1 MKLKMIS
8 LGLLAGLTL
17 VLSACQSTPNT
28 AINPP
33 KATSVSVKQ
42 SCAPMHNQPQAKR
55 IKCGKAANIEKSK
68 HQADHG
74 ASAGHRAVFI
84 DDYDTNGDEL
94 VARAEF
100 EKVRATNL
108 NTMDANANGLV
119 DESEYLDHFAQA
131 LEKKIS
137 SERKGQ
143 VEQTEIRFKSIDSNA
158 DGKMTWDEY
167 WASGAKTFTH
177 FAKSAN
183 GVVEGIVTLNAKD
196 KEWDAASPSQQ
207 NVNQQQGASQ
217 TPAADTTRPS
227 VLRMPSSHSLEGFI
241 DINDLDGDKQVTAAE
256 FKQIR
261 RGIFDGTDTNKDG
274 WINPEEYTLEFTNR
288 LDRLAKQVRIGQMK
302 QAEVR
307 YGVLNT
313 NKDAGISL
321 DEFAVS
327 GARIFS
333 GWDLNNDDQVSATD
347 PLPQVKS
354 YSQNKTSSVAN
365 ATTKSASH

>member
-1 MKLKMIS
+1 MKQKIFS

-17 VLSACQSTPNT
+17 VLSACQSTPGTEKN
-28 AINPP
+28 N
-33 KATSVSVKQ
+33 SVD
-42 SCAPMHNQPQAKR
+42 
-55 IKCGKAANIEKSK
+55 KSK

-84 DDYDTNGDEL
+84 EDYDTNGDEL

-100 EKVRATNL
+100 EKVRAANL
-108 NTMDANANGLV
+108 KAMDANTNGLV
-119 DESEYLDHFAQA
+119 DESEYLDHFAQT

-143 VEQTEIRFKSIDSNA
+143 VAQTVIRFNSIDNNA
-158 DGKMTWDEY
+158 DGKITWDEY
-167 WASGAKTFTH
+167 WASGEKTFTH
-177 FAKSAN
+177 FAKSAD
-183 GVVEGIVTLNAKD
+183 GVVTLNAKD
-196 KEWDAASPSQQ
+196 KEWDTTPAQQ
-207 NVNQQQGASQ
+207 QTGANQQQGVSL

-241 DINDLDGDKQVTAAE
+241 DINDLDGDQRVTAAE

-261 RGIFDGTDTNKDG
+261 RGIFDSTDTNKDG
-274 WINPEEYTLEFTNR
+274 WVNPEEYTLEFTNR
-288 LDRLAKQVRIGQMK
+288 LDRLARQVRRAQMK

-307 YGVLNT
+307 YRVLNT
-313 NKDAGISL
+313 NKDAGINL

-333 GWDLNNDDQVSATD
+333 GWDLNNDGLVSAAD

-354 YSQNKTSSVAN
+354 DRQKQLAPVA
-365 ATTKSASH
+365 KSTEKRVGQ

>member
-1 MKLKMIS
+1 MTQKIFS
-8 LGLLAGLTL
+8 LGLLAGLSL
-17 VLSACQSTPNT
+17 VLCACQTTPDS
-28 AINPP
+28 INASSS
-33 KATSVSVKQ
+33 ATQ
-42 SCAPMHNQPQAKR
+42 NCAPMHNQPQAKR
-55 IKCGKAANIEKSK
+55 LACGKKESVDRSK

-74 ASAGHRAVFI
+74 ASAGHRAAFI

-94 VARAEF
+94 VARTEF
-100 EKVRATNL
+100 EQVRATNL
-108 NTMDANANGLV
+108 NAMDANANGLV
-119 DESEYLDHFAQA
+119 DENEYLDHFAQT

-143 VEQTEIRFKSIDSNA
+143 VEQAVIRFNSIDKSA

-167 WASGAKTFTH
+167 WASGEKTFTH
-177 FAKSAN
+177 FAKSTD
-183 GVVEGIVTLNAKD
+183 GVVTLNAND
-196 KEWDAASPSQQ
+196 KEWDAAPSSQQ
-207 NVNQQQGASQ
+207 QNANQQQGVSL
-217 TPAADTTRPS
+217 TPAADITRPS

-241 DINDLDGDKQVTAAE
+241 DINDLDGDQQVTAAE

-274 WINPEEYTLEFTNR
+274 WVNSEEYTLEFTNR
-288 LDRLAKQVRIGQMK
+288 LDRLAKQVRTSQMK

-321 DEFAVS
+321 EEFSVS
-327 GARIFS
+327 GTRIFN
-333 GWDLNNDDQVSATD
+333 GWDLNNDDLVSAAD

-354 YSQNKTSSVAN
+354 YSQNQSIPVAASTMKSTEKSTS
-365 ATTKSASH
+365 H